1 MDFDMTTRDLMCLMA
16 AETTMHNSG
25 ISDENPIY
33 DKLFDTLVEAYSQVD
48 HEKLKHIINKNCY

>member
-1 MDFDMTTRDLMCLMA
+1 MTTRDLMCLMA